1 MEQKVTDTIVAVAT
15 PHGEGGL
22 AVIRVS
28 GPEAFS
34 LVEKMW
40 RGKDLGS
47 CGSHTAHLGLLIQE
61 DGTVLDQAV
70 ATLFRA
76 PNSFTGEDTVE
87 ISVHGSRWIQRETIN
102 RLVRLGARPAGP
114 GEFSQRAFM
123 NGRMDLAQAEAVAD
137 LISAGSKAAHR
148 LAMQQMSGAF
158 SHKLEELR
166 RQLVHFCSLLELE
179 LDFSEE
185 DVEFADR
192 SALIASATETLRVV
206 RRLAHSYAT
215 GKVFKEGVPVA
226 IAGAPNAGKSTLLNR
241 LLDDDKAIVSD
252 IPGTTRDVIEDTR
265 EIRGTLFRFFDTAG
279 LRDTDDTVERI
290 GIERA
295 KERIERAAVTLWVID
310 PSQPLRPQTEQF
322 LPNAGTG
329 DSVHILLINKSD
341 LTSPEMSGEDATAE
355 SDLTSP
361 KISDANAIAASD
373 LTSPKISDANAIAAS
388 DLTSPKISDAKEIAA
403 SDLTSPKISD
413 AKEIAE
419 NLKEYTGANF
429 DKCHVIS
436 ISAKTG
442 EGLGELEEALLRA
455 SVTDH
460 DPDSE
465 LIVTNA
471 RHYEALTAG
480 AEALDRA
487 ITGLQTGVPTDLVAQ
502 DVRESL
508 HHLGLVTGAV
518 TTSDILTSIF
528 QNFCIGK

>member
-1 MEQKVTDTIVAVAT
+1 MTDTIVAVAT

-76 PNSFTGEDTVE
+76 PNTFTGEDTVE

-341 LTSPEMSGEDATAE
+341 LTSPEISGEDATAE
-355 SDLTSP
+355 
-361 KISDANAIAASD
+361 
-373 LTSPKISDANAIAAS
+373 
-388 DLTSPKISDAKEIAA
+388 

-442 EGLGELEEALLRA
+442 EGLVELEEALLRT

>member
-40 RGKDLGS
+40 RGKQLGS
-47 CGSHTAHLGLLIQE
+47 CESHTAHLGLLIQE

-226 IAGAPNAGKSTLLNR
+226 IAGCPNAGKSTLLNR

-329 DSVHILLINKSD
+329 DSVHILVINKSD

-361 KISDANAIAASD
+361 KISDANAIAE
-373 LTSPKISDANAIAAS
+373 K
-388 DLTSPKISDAKEIAA
+388 
-403 SDLTSPKISD
+403 
-413 AKEIAE
+413 
-419 NLKEYTGANF
+419 LKEYTGADF

-487 ITGLQTGVPTDLVAQ
+487 IAGLQTGVPTDLVAQ

>member
-28 GPEAFS
+28 GPEAFP

-40 RGKDLGS
+40 RGKQLGS
-47 CGSHTAHLGLLIQE
+47 CESHTAHLGLLIQE

-295 KERIERAAVTLWVID
+295 KERIGRAAVTLWVID

-329 DSVHILLINKSD
+329 DSVHILVINKSD

-361 KISDANAIAASD
+361 KISQANAIA
-373 LTSPKISDANAIAAS
+373 K
-388 DLTSPKISDAKEIAA
+388 K
-403 SDLTSPKISD
+403 
-413 AKEIAE
+413 
-419 NLKEYTGANF
+419 LKEYAGADF

>member
-28 GPEAFS
+28 GPEAFP
-34 LVEKMW
+34 LVDKMW
-40 RGKDLGS
+40 RGKQLVS
-47 CGSHTAHLGLLIQE
+47 CESHTAHLGLLIQE

-70 ATLFRA
+70 STLFRA

-252 IPGTTRDVIEDTR
+252 IPGTTRDVIEDTC

-279 LRDTDDTVERI
+279 LRETDDTVERI

-295 KERIERAAVTLWVID
+295 KERIGRAAVTLWVID
-310 PSQPLRPQTEQF
+310 PSQPLRPQAEQF

-329 DSVHILLINKSD
+329 DSVDILLINKSD
-341 LTSPEMSGEDATAE
+341 LTSLEKSGNE
-355 SDLTSP
+355 
-361 KISDANAIAASD
+361 AIVD
-373 LTSPKISDANAIAAS
+373 K
-388 DLTSPKISDAKEIAA
+388 
-403 SDLTSPKISD
+403 
-413 AKEIAE
+413 
-419 NLKEYTGANF
+419 LKEYAGADF

-436 ISAKTG
+436 ISAKTS
-442 EGLGELEEALLRA
+442 EGLVELEDALLRA

-487 ITGLQTGVPTDLVAQ
+487 IAGLQTGVPTDLVAQ

>member
-28 GPEAFS
+28 GPEAFP

-40 RGKDLGS
+40 RGKDLAS

-70 ATLFRA
+70 TTLFRA
-76 PNSFTGEDTVE
+76 PNTFTGEDTVE

-252 IPGTTRDVIEDTR
+252 IPGTTRDVIEDTC
-265 EIRGTLFRFFDTAG
+265 EIRGTLFRFYDTAG

-295 KERIERAAVTLWVID
+295 KERIGRAAVTLWVID

-329 DSVHILLINKSD
+329 DSVHILVINKSD

-355 SDLTSP
+355 
-361 KISDANAIAASD
+361 
-373 LTSPKISDANAIAAS
+373 
-388 DLTSPKISDAKEIAA
+388 

-442 EGLGELEEALLRA
+442 EGLSELEEALLRA

-487 ITGLQTGVPTDLVAQ
+487 IAGLQTGVPTDLVAQ

>member
-1 MEQKVTDTIVAVAT
+1 MTDTIVAVAT

-76 PNSFTGEDTVE
+76 PNTFTGEDTVE

-158 SHKLEELR
+158 SHKLEDLR

-329 DSVHILLINKSD
+329 DSVHILVINKSD

-355 SDLTSP
+355 
-361 KISDANAIAASD
+361 
-373 LTSPKISDANAIAAS
+373 
-388 DLTSPKISDAKEIAA
+388 

-442 EGLGELEEALLRA
+442 EGLSELEEALLRA

>member
-28 GPEAFS
+28 GPEAFP

-40 RGKDLGS
+40 RGKQLGS

-76 PNSFTGEDTVE
+76 PNTFTGEDTVE

-295 KERIERAAVTLWVID
+295 KERIGRAAVTLWVID

-329 DSVHILLINKSD
+329 DSVHILVINKSD

-355 SDLTSP
+355 
-361 KISDANAIAASD
+361 
-373 LTSPKISDANAIAAS
+373 
-388 DLTSPKISDAKEIAA
+388 

>member
-28 GPEAFS
+28 GPEAFP

-40 RGKDLGS
+40 RGKQLVS
-47 CGSHTAHLGLLIQE
+47 CESHTAHLGLLIQE

-76 PNSFTGEDTVE
+76 PNTFTGEDTVE

-295 KERIERAAVTLWVID
+295 KERIGRAAVTLWVID

-329 DSVHILLINKSD
+329 DSVHILVINKSD

-355 SDLTSP
+355 
-361 KISDANAIAASD
+361 
-373 LTSPKISDANAIAAS
+373 
-388 DLTSPKISDAKEIAA
+388 

-442 EGLGELEEALLRA
+442 EGLSELEEALLRA

-487 ITGLQTGVPTDLVAQ
+487 IAGLQTGVPTDLVAQ

>member
-1 MEQKVTDTIVAVAT
+1 
-15 PHGEGGL
+15 
-22 AVIRVS
+22 
-28 GPEAFS
+28 
-34 LVEKMW
+34 
-40 RGKDLGS
+40 
-47 CGSHTAHLGLLIQE
+47 
-61 DGTVLDQAV
+61 
-70 ATLFRA
+70 
-76 PNSFTGEDTVE
+76 
-87 ISVHGSRWIQRETIN
+87 
-102 RLVRLGARPAGP
+102 
-114 GEFSQRAFM
+114 M

-158 SHKLEELR
+158 SHKLEDLR

-295 KERIERAAVTLWVID
+295 KERIGRAAVTLWVID

-329 DSVHILLINKSD
+329 DSVHILVINKSD

-355 SDLTSP
+355 
-361 KISDANAIAASD
+361 
-373 LTSPKISDANAIAAS
+373 
-388 DLTSPKISDAKEIAA
+388 

-442 EGLGELEEALLRA
+442 EGLSELEEALLRA

-508 HHLGLVTGAV
+508 HYLGLVTGAV

>member
-28 GPEAFS
+28 GPEAFP

-40 RGKDLGS
+40 RGKQLGS

-158 SHKLEELR
+158 SHKLEDLR

-329 DSVHILLINKSD
+329 DSVHILVINK
-341 LTSPEMSGEDATAE
+341 

-373 LTSPKISDANAIAAS
+373 LTSPKISD
-388 DLTSPKISDAKEIAA
+388 T
-403 SDLTSPKISD
+403 
-413 AKEIAE
+413 KEIAE

-442 EGLGELEEALLRA
+442 EGLVELEEALLRA

>member
-28 GPEAFS
+28 GPEAFP

-40 RGKDLGS
+40 RGKDLAS

-70 ATLFRA
+70 TTLFRA
-76 PNSFTGEDTVE
+76 PNTFTGEDTVE

-295 KERIERAAVTLWVID
+295 KERIGRAAVTLWVID

-322 LPNAGTG
+322 TPHTETG
-329 DSVHILLINKSD
+329 NSTDILLINKSD
-341 LTSPEMSGEDATAE
+341 LASAEMSGNE
-355 SDLTSP
+355 
-361 KISDANAIAASD
+361 AIVD
-373 LTSPKISDANAIAAS
+373 K
-388 DLTSPKISDAKEIAA
+388 
-403 SDLTSPKISD
+403 
-413 AKEIAE
+413 
-419 NLKEYTGANF
+419 LKEYAGADF

-487 ITGLQTGVPTDLVAQ
+487 IAGLQTGVPTDLVAQ

-528 QNFCIGK
+528 QNFCVGK

>member
-28 GPEAFS
+28 GPGAFS

-40 RGKDLGS
+40 RGKQLGS
-47 CGSHTAHLGLLIQE
+47 CESHTAHLGLLIQE

-76 PNSFTGEDTVE
+76 PNTFTGEDTVE

-158 SHKLEELR
+158 SHKLEDLR

-226 IAGAPNAGKSTLLNR
+226 IAGCPNAGKSTLLNR

-329 DSVHILLINKSD
+329 DSVHILVINKSD

-355 SDLTSP
+355 
-361 KISDANAIAASD
+361 
-373 LTSPKISDANAIAAS
+373 
-388 DLTSPKISDAKEIAA
+388 

-442 EGLGELEEALLRA
+442 EGLSELEEALLRA

-508 HHLGLVTGAV
+508 HYLGLVTGAV

>member
-1 MEQKVTDTIVAVAT
+1 MTDTIVAVAT

-40 RGKDLGS
+40 RGKQLGS
-47 CGSHTAHLGLLIQE
+47 CESHTAHLGLLIQE

-329 DSVHILLINKSD
+329 DSVHILVINK
-341 LTSPEMSGEDATAE
+341 

-373 LTSPKISDANAIAAS
+373 LTSQEKSGTD
-388 DLTSPKISDAKEIAA
+388 TTAA

-419 NLKEYTGANF
+419 TLKEYTGADF

>member
-1 MEQKVTDTIVAVAT
+1 MTDTIVAVAT

-28 GPEAFS
+28 GPEAFP

-76 PNSFTGEDTVE
+76 PNTFTGEDTVE

-158 SHKLEELR
+158 SHKLEDLR

-329 DSVHILLINKSD
+329 DSVHILVINK
-341 LTSPEMSGEDATAE
+341 

-373 LTSPKISDANAIAAS
+373 LTSPKISDTKEIAASDLTSSKISNANAIAAS
-388 DLTSPKISDAKEIAA
+388 DLTSPKISDANA
-403 SDLTSPKISD
+403 
-413 AKEIAE
+413 IAE
-419 NLKEYTGANF
+419 KLKEYTGADF

-487 ITGLQTGVPTDLVAQ
+487 IAGLQTGVPTDLVAQ

>member
-28 GPEAFS
+28 GPEAFP

-40 RGKDLGS
+40 RGKDLAS

-70 ATLFRA
+70 TTLFRA
-76 PNSFTGEDTVE
+76 PNTFTGEDTVE

-158 SHKLEELR
+158 SNKLEELR

-226 IAGAPNAGKSTLLNR
+226 IAGCPNAGKSTLLNR

-252 IPGTTRDVIEDTR
+252 IPGTTRDVIEDTC
-265 EIRGTLFRFFDTAG
+265 EIRGTLFRFYDTAG

-295 KERIERAAVTLWVID
+295 KERIGRAAVTLWVID
-310 PSQPLRPQTEQF
+310 PSQPLRPQAEQF

-329 DSVHILLINKSD
+329 DSVHILVINK
-341 LTSPEMSGEDATAE
+341 

-373 LTSPKISDANAIAAS
+373 LTSPKISDANAIAE
-388 DLTSPKISDAKEIAA
+388 K
-403 SDLTSPKISD
+403 
-413 AKEIAE
+413 
-419 NLKEYTGANF
+419 LKEYTGANF

>member
-1 MEQKVTDTIVAVAT
+1 MTDTIVAVAT

-28 GPEAFS
+28 GPEAFP

-373 LTSPKISDANAIAAS
+373 LTSPKISDA
-388 DLTSPKISDAKEIAA
+388 
-403 SDLTSPKISD
+403 
-413 AKEIAE
+413 KEIAE

-487 ITGLQTGVPTDLVAQ
+487 IAGLQTGVPVDLVAQ

>member
-28 GPEAFS
+28 GPEAFP

-47 CGSHTAHLGLLIQE
+47 CESHTAHLGLLIQE

-295 KERIERAAVTLWVID
+295 KERIDRAAVTLWVID

-322 LPNAGTG
+322 MQNAGTG
-329 DSVHILLINKSD
+329 DSVSILLINKSD
-341 LTSPEMSGEDATAE
+341 LTSPEMSGEDATDESDLTSPEKSGTDTTAE

-361 KISDANAIAASD
+361 KISHANAIAE
-373 LTSPKISDANAIAAS
+373 K
-388 DLTSPKISDAKEIAA
+388 
-403 SDLTSPKISD
+403 
-413 AKEIAE
+413 
-419 NLKEYTGANF
+419 LKEYAGADF

-487 ITGLQTGVPTDLVAQ
+487 IAGLQTGVPTDLVAQ

>member
-76 PNSFTGEDTVE
+76 PNTFTGEDTVE

-158 SHKLEELR
+158 SHKLEDLR

-329 DSVHILLINKSD
+329 DSVHILVINKSD

-361 KISDANAIAASD
+361 KISDANAIAE
-373 LTSPKISDANAIAAS
+373 K
-388 DLTSPKISDAKEIAA
+388 
-403 SDLTSPKISD
+403 
-413 AKEIAE
+413 
-419 NLKEYTGANF
+419 LKEYAGADF

-442 EGLGELEEALLRA
+442 EGLDELEEALLRA

>member
-28 GPEAFS
+28 GPEAFP

-40 RGKDLGS
+40 RGKQLAS
-47 CGSHTAHLGLLIQE
+47 CESHTAHLGLLIQE

-158 SHKLEELR
+158 SHKLEDLR

-215 GKVFKEGVPVA
+215 GKVFREGVPVA
-226 IAGAPNAGKSTLLNR
+226 IAGCPNAGKSTLLNR

-252 IPGTTRDVIEDTR
+252 IPGTTRDVIEDTC

-279 LRDTDDTVERI
+279 LRETDDTVERI

-295 KERIERAAVTLWVID
+295 KERIGRAAVTLWVID
-310 PSQPLRPQTEQF
+310 PSQPMRPQAEQF
-322 LPNAGTG
+322 MTNSGSAG
-329 DSVHILLINKSD
+329 SVDILLINKSD
-341 LTSPEMSGEDATAE
+341 LTSPEMSGEDAIAK

-361 KISDANAIAASD
+361 KISDANAIA
-373 LTSPKISDANAIAAS
+373 K
-388 DLTSPKISDAKEIAA
+388 K
-403 SDLTSPKISD
+403 
-413 AKEIAE
+413 
-419 NLKEYTGANF
+419 LKEYAGADF

-442 EGLGELEEALLRA
+442 EGLVELEEALLRA

-487 ITGLQTGVPTDLVAQ
+487 IAGLQTGVPTDLVAQ

>member
-76 PNSFTGEDTVE
+76 PNTFTGEDTVE

-329 DSVHILLINKSD
+329 DSVHILVINKSD

-361 KISDANAIAASD
+361 KISDAN
-373 LTSPKISDANAIAAS
+373 
-388 DLTSPKISDAKEIAA
+388 
-403 SDLTSPKISD
+403 
-413 AKEIAE
+413 EIAE

-442 EGLGELEEALLRA
+442 EGLSELEEALLRA

>member
-28 GPEAFS
+28 GPEAFP

-40 RGKDLGS
+40 RGKQLAS
-47 CGSHTAHLGLLIQE
+47 CESHTAHLGLLIQE

-158 SHKLEELR
+158 SHKLEDLR

-252 IPGTTRDVIEDTR
+252 IPGTTRDVIEDTC

-361 KISDANAIAASD
+361 KISDANAIAESD
-373 LTSPKISDANAIAAS
+373 LTSPKI
-388 DLTSPKISDAKEIAA
+388 PHAKEIA
-403 SDLTSPKISD
+403 K
-413 AKEIAE
+413 K
-419 NLKEYTGANF
+419 LKEYAGANF

-471 RHYEALTAG
+471 RHYEALIAG
-480 AEALDRA
+480 TEALDRA
-487 ITGLQTGVPTDLVAQ
+487 IAGLQTGVPTDLVAQ

>member
-28 GPEAFS
+28 GPEAFP

-47 CGSHTAHLGLLIQE
+47 CESHTAHLGLLIQE

-76 PNSFTGEDTVE
+76 PNSFTGEDSVE

-329 DSVHILLINKSD
+329 DSVRILLINKSD

-361 KISDANAIAASD
+361 KISDANAIAKSD
-373 LTSPKISDANAIAAS
+373 LTSPKISHANAIAE
-388 DLTSPKISDAKEIAA
+388 K
-403 SDLTSPKISD
+403 
-413 AKEIAE
+413 
-419 NLKEYTGANF
+419 LKEYAGADF

-487 ITGLQTGVPTDLVAQ
+487 IAGLQTGVPTDLVAQ

-508 HHLGLVTGAV
+508 HYLGLVTGAV

>member
-28 GPEAFS
+28 GPEAFP

-373 LTSPKISDANAIAAS
+373 LTSPKISDA
-388 DLTSPKISDAKEIAA
+388 
-403 SDLTSPKISD
+403 
-413 AKEIAE
+413 KEIAE

-487 ITGLQTGVPTDLVAQ
+487 IAGLQTGVPVDLVAQ

>member
-1 MEQKVTDTIVAVAT
+1 MTDTIVAVAT

-40 RGKDLGS
+40 RGKQLGS
-47 CGSHTAHLGLLIQE
+47 CESHTAHLGLLIQE

-76 PNSFTGEDTVE
+76 PNTFTGEDTVE

-295 KERIERAAVTLWVID
+295 KERIGRAAVTLWVID

-329 DSVHILLINKSD
+329 DSVHILVINKSD

-355 SDLTSP
+355 
-361 KISDANAIAASD
+361 
-373 LTSPKISDANAIAAS
+373 
-388 DLTSPKISDAKEIAA
+388 

-442 EGLGELEEALLRA
+442 EGLSELEEALLRA

>member
-1 MEQKVTDTIVAVAT
+1 MTDTIVAVAT

-28 GPEAFS
+28 GPEAFP

-40 RGKDLGS
+40 RGKQLGS
-47 CGSHTAHLGLLIQE
+47 CESHTAHLGLLIQE

-329 DSVHILLINKSD
+329 DSVHILVINKSD
-341 LTSPEMSGEDATAE
+341 LTSPEMSGEDATA
-355 SDLTSP
+355 
-361 KISDANAIAASD
+361 
-373 LTSPKISDANAIAAS
+373 AS
-388 DLTSPKISDAKEIAA
+388 DLTSPKISDAKEIA
-403 SDLTSPKISD
+403 K
-413 AKEIAE
+413 K
-419 NLKEYTGANF
+419 LKEYAGANF

>member
-28 GPEAFS
+28 GPEAFP

-40 RGKDLGS
+40 RGKDLAS

-76 PNSFTGEDTVE
+76 PNTFTGEDTVE

-252 IPGTTRDVIEDTR
+252 IPGTTRDVIEDTC

-295 KERIERAAVTLWVID
+295 KERIGRAAVTLWVID
-310 PSQPLRPQTEQF
+310 PSQPLRPQAEQF
-322 LPNAGTG
+322 TPHTETG
-329 DSVHILLINKSD
+329 NSTDILLINKSD
-341 LTSPEMSGEDATAE
+341 LASAEMSGNE
-355 SDLTSP
+355 
-361 KISDANAIAASD
+361 AIVD
-373 LTSPKISDANAIAAS
+373 K
-388 DLTSPKISDAKEIAA
+388 
-403 SDLTSPKISD
+403 
-413 AKEIAE
+413 
-419 NLKEYTGANF
+419 LKEYAGADF

-487 ITGLQTGVPTDLVAQ
+487 IAGLQTGVPTDLVAQ

-528 QNFCIGK
+528 QNFCVGK

>member
-1 MEQKVTDTIVAVAT
+1 MTDTIVAVAT

-40 RGKDLGS
+40 RGKQLGS
-47 CGSHTAHLGLLIQE
+47 CESHTAHLGLLIQE

-206 RRLAHSYAT
+206 RRLAHSYDT

-329 DSVHILLINKSD
+329 DSVHILVINKSD

-361 KISDANAIAASD
+361 KISDAN
-373 LTSPKISDANAIAAS
+373 
-388 DLTSPKISDAKEIAA
+388 
-403 SDLTSPKISD
+403 
-413 AKEIAE
+413 EIAE

-442 EGLGELEEALLRA
+442 EGLSELEEALLRA

>member
-40 RGKDLGS
+40 RGKQLGS
-47 CGSHTAHLGLLIQE
+47 CESHTAHLGLLIQE

-158 SHKLEELR
+158 SHKLEDLR

-329 DSVHILLINKSD
+329 DSVHILVINKSD

-355 SDLTSP
+355 
-361 KISDANAIAASD
+361 
-373 LTSPKISDANAIAAS
+373 
-388 DLTSPKISDAKEIAA
+388 

-508 HHLGLVTGAV
+508 HYLGLVTGAV

>member
-40 RGKDLGS
+40 RGKQLGS
-47 CGSHTAHLGLLIQE
+47 CESHTAHLGLLIQE

-76 PNSFTGEDTVE
+76 PNTFTGEDTVE

-295 KERIERAAVTLWVID
+295 KERIGRAAVTLWVID

-329 DSVHILLINKSD
+329 DSVHILVINKSD

-355 SDLTSP
+355 
-361 KISDANAIAASD
+361 
-373 LTSPKISDANAIAAS
+373 
-388 DLTSPKISDAKEIAA
+388 

-442 EGLGELEEALLRA
+442 EGLSELEEALLRA

>member
-28 GPEAFS
+28 GPEAFP

-40 RGKDLGS
+40 RGKQLGS
-47 CGSHTAHLGLLIQE
+47 CESHTAHLGLLIQE

-329 DSVHILLINKSD
+329 DSVHILVINKSD

-355 SDLTSP
+355 
-361 KISDANAIAASD
+361 
-373 LTSPKISDANAIAAS
+373 
-388 DLTSPKISDAKEIAA
+388 

>member
-76 PNSFTGEDTVE
+76 PNTFTGEDTVE

-158 SHKLEELR
+158 SHKLEDLR

-329 DSVHILLINKSD
+329 DSVHILVINKSD

-355 SDLTSP
+355 
-361 KISDANAIAASD
+361 
-373 LTSPKISDANAIAAS
+373 
-388 DLTSPKISDAKEIAA
+388 

-442 EGLGELEEALLRA
+442 EGLSELEEALLRA

>member
-76 PNSFTGEDTVE
+76 PNTFTGEDTVE

-158 SHKLEELR
+158 SHKLEDLR

-226 IAGAPNAGKSTLLNR
+226 IAGCPNAGKSTLLNR

-329 DSVHILLINKSD
+329 DSVHILVINKSD

-361 KISDANAIAASD
+361 KISDANAIAE
-373 LTSPKISDANAIAAS
+373 K
-388 DLTSPKISDAKEIAA
+388 
-403 SDLTSPKISD
+403 
-413 AKEIAE
+413 
-419 NLKEYTGANF
+419 LKEYTGADF

-487 ITGLQTGVPTDLVAQ
+487 IAGLQTGVPTDLVAQ

>member
-28 GPEAFS
+28 GPEAFP

-40 RGKDLGS
+40 RGKQLAS
-47 CGSHTAHLGLLIQE
+47 CESHTAHLGLLIQE

-70 ATLFRA
+70 STLFRA

-158 SHKLEELR
+158 SHKLEDLR

-329 DSVHILLINKSD
+329 DSVHILVINK
-341 LTSPEMSGEDATAE
+341 

-373 LTSPKISDANAIAAS
+373 LTSPKISD
-388 DLTSPKISDAKEIAA
+388 T
-403 SDLTSPKISD
+403 
-413 AKEIAE
+413 KEIAE

-442 EGLGELEEALLRA
+442 EGLVELEEALLRA

>member
-1 MEQKVTDTIVAVAT
+1 MTDTIVAVAT

-40 RGKDLGS
+40 RGKQLGS
-47 CGSHTAHLGLLIQE
+47 CESHTAHLGLLIQE

-226 IAGAPNAGKSTLLNR
+226 IAGCPNAGKSTLLNR

-329 DSVHILLINKSD
+329 DSVHILVINKSD

-361 KISDANAIAASD
+361 KISDANAIAE
-373 LTSPKISDANAIAAS
+373 K
-388 DLTSPKISDAKEIAA
+388 
-403 SDLTSPKISD
+403 
-413 AKEIAE
+413 
-419 NLKEYTGANF
+419 LKEYTGADF

-487 ITGLQTGVPTDLVAQ
+487 IAGLQTGVPTDLVAQ

>member
-166 RQLVHFCSLLELE
+166 QQLVHFCSLLELE

-295 KERIERAAVTLWVID
+295 KERIGRAAVTLWVID

-329 DSVHILLINKSD
+329 DSVHILVINKSD

-361 KISDANAIAASD
+361 KISDANA
-373 LTSPKISDANAIAAS
+373 
-388 DLTSPKISDAKEIAA
+388 IAA

-487 ITGLQTGVPTDLVAQ
+487 IAGLQTGVPVDLVAQ

>member
-1 MEQKVTDTIVAVAT
+1 MTDTIVAVAT

-28 GPEAFS
+28 GPEAFP

-40 RGKDLGS
+40 RGKQLGS
-47 CGSHTAHLGLLIQE
+47 CESHTAHLGLLIQE

-158 SHKLEELR
+158 SHKLEDLR

-295 KERIERAAVTLWVID
+295 KERIGRAAVTLWVID

-322 LPNAGTG
+322 MPNSGSAG
-329 DSVHILLINKSD
+329 SVDILLINKSD
-341 LTSPEMSGEDATAE
+341 LPSPEMSGEDATAE

-361 KISDANAIAASD
+361 KISDANAIAE
-373 LTSPKISDANAIAAS
+373 K
-388 DLTSPKISDAKEIAA
+388 
-403 SDLTSPKISD
+403 
-413 AKEIAE
+413 
-419 NLKEYTGANF
+419 LKEYAGADF

-442 EGLGELEEALLRA
+442 EGLDELEEALLRA